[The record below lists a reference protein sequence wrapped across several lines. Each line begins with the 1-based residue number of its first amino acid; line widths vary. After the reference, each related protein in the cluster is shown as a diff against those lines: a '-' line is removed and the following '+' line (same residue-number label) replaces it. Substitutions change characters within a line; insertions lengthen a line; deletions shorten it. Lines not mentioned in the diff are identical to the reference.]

1 MNLCFDHFNLVAVI
15 FQENI
20 ADIADVLKKK
30 NFTVVFL

>member
-20 ADIADVLKKK
+20 ADISQERMFLK
-30 NFTVVFL
+30 NIFL